1 MLSDFDASMARPDSA
16 LAAAGAFCAGAATL
30 ISSVLIVIF
39 WAAPAHA
46 FRHWYEVPKAV
57 ATICMFI
64 PAGIFGLVCGVLG
77 SSYLLLRT
85 RSLNFGIRLLAEAA
99 FFGTLL
105 ASLFPVFFGLMG
117 RGPKGDWLNWRGFV
131 FSAAVGCCT
140 ALLYAAVFR
149 NSLRREKPAS

>member
-1 MLSDFDASMARPDSA
+1 MARLKT

-30 ISSVLIVIF
+30 ISSVLIVVF
-39 WAAPAHA
+39 WAVPAHG
-46 FRHWYEVPKAV
+46 FRHWYDAPEAV
-57 ATICMFI
+57 AAICVFTFI

-85 RSLNFGIRLLAEAA
+85 RSLNFGIRLLAETA

-105 ASLFPVFFGLMG
+105 ASLFPLFYALIGWG
-117 RGPKGDWLNWRGFV
+117 QIGDWKDFV